1 MNPARKVKKEK
12 VIKITTFEDIID
24 VLKRRPKWREEM
36 RQLILTEELMRLPAK
51 VDKLSERFD
60 GFVKEEF
67 HPLRNKVDTIEGDVS
82 TLKQDVTVLKEDV
95 SVLKQDVST
104 LKQDVEVLKQDVQIL
119 KQDVAVLKQDV
130 EILKQDVEAL
140 KKDVTILKNDVAYLK
155 GTDLERTVR
164 ERAPAYFGKL
174 IRRCRVINFEDLADK
189 LEDAVD
195 ARLIS
200 EEEKDDALLIDVV
213 VRGRLRTDKE
223 VLLAAEVS
231 VKIDSMDVERAAKRA
246 EIIARAFNME
256 TIPVAFGKERTEGAQ
271 LKADELTVVLCP

>member
-36 RQLILTEELMRLPAK
+36 RQLILTEELMKLPAK
-51 VDKLSERFD
+51 VDKLSEKFD

-82 TLKQDVTVLKEDV
+82 TLKQDV
-95 SVLKQDVST
+95 
-104 LKQDVEVLKQDVQIL
+104 
-119 KQDVAVLKQDV
+119 AVLKQDV
-130 EILKQDVEAL
+130 KILKQDVKILKQDVEAL